1 MLVAQVGTLW
11 TRDIDDGGR
20 PFYTGH
26 CGYLA
31 ERFAQLDVELAYE
44 AMRKGAVLP
53 GAENLL
59 RPDNDD
65 YLSLGYV
72 PLREQYDNS
81 VSHALEYYIADN
93 ALSRMAE
100 ALAKDAEVKGQKE
113 KARRYKED
121 ARLFYNRSLGYKH
134 YYSKEYG
141 TFRPILPNGEFY
153 APFDPRQGENFE
165 PNPGFHEGCAWN
177 YTFYVPHDVK
187 GLAQRYGREEGFRR
201 QVATCFR

>member
-1 MLVAQVGTLW
+1 
-11 TRDIDDGGR
+11 
-20 PFYTGH
+20 
-26 CGYLA
+26 
-31 ERFAQLDVELAYE
+31 
-44 AMRKGAVLP
+44 MRKGAVLP

-93 ALSRMAE
+93 ASFRAW
-100 ALAKDAEVKGQKE
+100 Q
-113 KARRYKED
+113 RRLPGCRGERTEGKKHAAN

-153 APFDPRQGENFE
+153 APFDPEAGRKNLNLIRAFMRGVHGTILSMFPTMGAQLMGGKKAFVDKLQRV
-165 PNPGFHEGCAWN
+165 FDEGLYDPC
-177 YTFYVPHDVK
+177 
-187 GLAQRYGREEGFRR
+187 Q
-201 QVATCFR
+201 